1 MKEEYEVEVDWR
13 GFELHPETPEGGM
26 PITDFFPE
34 ERIDSM
40 RKYIHNFAEKFG
52 VYGMG
57 EPNRLTN
64 TRRVL
69 AVAEYARD
77 QGKLDAFRTVTMDA
91 YWMHDKNLES
101 EEEIREISQ
110 QADLDADAAVSVLND
125 PRYLERVEDLRK
137 EAAQM
142 GVTGIPTFFIGD
154 ECIVGC
160 QPYEVLEEAVRKAKF
175 D

>member
-1 MKEEYEVEVDWR
+1 
-13 GFELHPETPEGGM
+13 
-26 PITDFFPE
+26 
-34 ERIDSM
+34 M
-40 RKYIHNFAEKFG
+40 RKYIHEFAERFG

-57 EPNRLTN
+57 EPEQLTN

-77 QGKLDAFRTVTMDA
+77 QGKLDDFRTVAMDA
-91 YWMHDKNLES
+91 YWMHGKNLEN

-110 QADLDADAAVSVLND
+110 QADLDADAAVRVLND
-125 PRYLERVEDLRK
+125 PRYLKRVEDLRM
-137 EAAQM
+137 EAAKM

-175 D
+175 DQRCRYIE